1 MKKNIIFLFL
11 LFNILTFTFNSVDEI
26 KLYSKQIPK
35 DSYLKY
41 KKQTGSY
48 FEYKVKDVRARVF
61 YKNNTVTKLELRV
74 PYYMGQNKGTI
85 INYLLYELGGIIGLR
100 REIIEGV
107 NWDLNPLYYVTD
119 DSTTINLNYYTISLE
134 AGLTGGSQFS
144 KAVGAF
150 GNFAYT
156 HDLSTNPVYY
166 SGDSE
171 YRMKITIFEK

>member
-11 LFNILTFTFNSVDEI
+11 LFSILTFTFNSVDEI

-48 FEYKVKDVRARVF
+48 FEYKVNDVRARVF

-74 PYYMGQNKGTI
+74 PYYMGENKGTV
-85 INYLLYELGGIIGLR
+85 INYLLTNVGGIIGLR
-100 REIIEGV
+100 REIVDGI
-107 NWDLNPLYYVTD
+107 NWELDSLYYVTD
-119 DSTTINLNYYTISLE
+119 DTMKLNLDYYTVYLE
-134 AGLTGGSQFS
+134 AGLSGGSVFS

-150 GNFAYT
+150 GRETYRQGLNANYT
-156 HDLSTNPVYY
+156 NY
-166 SGDSE
+166 SGYTE
-171 YRMKITIFEK
+171 YRMKITIYEK